1 MTAQDIIR
9 PIVDRIQ
16 RRGYVA
22 AVIGV
27 VVALALGF
35 RDWTQFFHSYLLAY
49 VFWMAFAM
57 GCLAILQLHHM
68 TGGRW
73 GLPIRR
79 ILEAGTRTIPLMTVL
94 FIPIAVWMKRIYP
107 WVTSPDILGSSA
119 SDSFRRAYLDHG
131 FFIVRAVI
139 YFAVWNLLA
148 YFLNKWSAEQDR
160 TADVRLKTRMS
171 SLGAPGTIL
180 WALTWSWALI
190 DWVMSLEPTWFSTIY
205 GMVFMCIAALAAL
218 SLSALMLRIFNGY
231 EPLRESYQP
240 SHLNDI
246 GNLMLTFTIL
256 WTYTSFAQF
265 LIIWSGNL
273 KQEISW
279 YKVRAFSSWGWIG
292 AALLIFNFFTPFFI
306 LLQRRV
312 KRRVER
318 LGALGVFLII
328 VTLVDVFWQIV
339 PSFPNARSGV
349 KVSLIDVFLVI
360 GIGGIWVAGY
370 MAQLNKMPLLPLH
383 DPRFE
388 GVLEHSHGD

>member
-1 MTAQDIIR
+1 MTAQDITR
-9 PIVDRIQ
+9 PIIDRIQ
-16 RRGYVA
+16 RRGYIA
-22 AVIGV
+22 AVIGI
-27 VVALALGF
+27 VVAIALGF
-35 RDWTQFFHSYLLAY
+35 RDWTQFFHSYLFAY
-49 VFWMAFAM
+49 ILWMSFAM

-79 ILEAGTRTIPLMTVL
+79 ILEAGSRTIPLMTVL
-94 FIPIAVWMKRIYP
+94 FIPIAVFMKWIYP
-107 WVTSPDILGSSA
+107 WVSNPDVLGTEA
-119 SDSFRRAYLDHG
+119 SDGFRRTYLNHG

-148 YFLNKWSAEQDR
+148 GLLNKWSAEQDR
-160 TADVRLKTRMS
+160 TADVRLKSRMS
-171 SLGAPGTIL
+171 SLAAPGTIL

-190 DWVMSLEPTWFSTIY
+190 DWVMSLESPWFSTIY
-205 GMVFMCIAALAAL
+205 GMVFMTIAALAAL
-218 SLSALMLRIFNGY
+218 SLSALMLRILNGY
-231 EPLRESYQP
+231 EPLRESYEP
-240 SHLNDI
+240 THLNDI

-273 KQEISW
+273 KQEITW
-279 YKVRAFSSWGWIG
+279 YKVRAFSSWGWLG
-292 AALLIFNFFTPFFI
+292 AALLVFNFFVPFFI

-318 LGALGVFLII
+318 LGALAVFILFI
-328 VTLVDVFWQIV
+328 TLVDVFWQVV
-339 PSFPNARSGV
+339 PAFPDARAGV
-349 KVSLIDVFLVI
+349 KISPIDVFLVI
-360 GIGGIWVAGY
+360 GIGGIWVAAY
-370 MAQLNKMPLLPLH
+370 MRQLKRLPLLPLH